1 MTALGTP
8 RRSRSWKLTT
18 IIGLVLVAVGVGLL
32 SYVGWEY
39 FGTNVIAKHRQADV
53 SHGLTARWKSEG
65 ATGSAKDDRLTSGE
79 AMALLRI
86 PRFGQDYEVPI
97 VKGVGPDSLA
107 SGVGWF
113 PKTARPG
120 QIGNFALAGHRVTHG
135 EPFHDFPDLRKGD
148 KVVVE
153 TRTHVYTYRL
163 RDNGTD
169 RILDFSQTWVLDPVP
184 GKPDM
189 RPTKATITLVTC
201 SELFHT
207 DNRSVVFGDLVKQH
221 PKR

>member
-1 MTALGTP
+1 
-8 RRSRSWKLTT
+8 
-18 IIGLVLVAVGVGLL
+18 
-32 SYVGWEY
+32 
-39 FGTNVIAKHRQADV
+39 GTNIVSKHRQSEL
-53 SHGLTARWKSEG
+53 SHGLASDWKKD
-65 ATGSAKDDRLTSGE
+65 GSKGNANDDKLASGE
-79 AMALLRI
+79 AMALLRV
-86 PRFGQDYEVPI
+86 PRFGKKYEVPI
-97 VKGVGPDSLA
+97 VKGIGEDDLA

-135 EPFHDFPDLRKGD
+135 EPFHDFPELRKGD

-169 RILDFSQTWVLDPVP
+169 RTLDFSQTWVLDSVPVP
-184 GKPDM
+184 PGGGAPDPKAKPS
-189 RPTKATITLVTC
+189 KAMITLVTC

-207 DNRSVVFGDLVKQH
+207 DNRSVVFGDLVDKH
-221 PKR
+221 HKPPARP